1 MNERQN
7 ILLVL
12 RSGGDFSMQDVQ
24 LIARHINGKWTSAPK
39 PRIICMWDK
48 ASTHYELDGFEVM
61 PLQTTLTGT
70 WSRMLLYSPEME
82 QYRPFLYIDLDT
94 AIISSVENII
104 KVIPDKTKFITLQD
118 FWQKGQLA
126 TGLVWF
132 PSKSERIKKVW
143 DSFKGVTGSRMDV
156 YLRKVINADY
166 FWQDLTDTIY
176 DFKPRSRE
184 LLSSIPN
191 GANLICFHGK
201 PRILQAVGLNWV
213 REYVL
218 QKNFFHRLVTV
229 IIPFNKDR
237 GWLSDAISS
246 VPKDVQLLLGKGDG
260 NWPENFNKVLPQAE
274 GDFIRY
280 LHEDDMLSPNCIED
294 SLETFERTGA
304 DFIHGQAEEFYVNK
318 SDKHIYTPA
327 IKQPTLQDML
337 IRNYLHSATIMYRKE
352 VFEKI
357 GTFDETLWTAEEYE
371 FSLRCLKNG
380 LKLGYCPS
388 VLAFYRRHPQ
398 QKVRV
403 VPTVDKDRERTM
415 VRNKYRA

>member
-1 MNERQN
+1 MKERET

-12 RSGGDFSMQDVQ
+12 RSGGDFSMEDVQ
-24 LIARHINGKWTSAPK
+24 LIARHINGKWQSPVR

-48 ASTHYELDGFEVM
+48 ASTHYDLQGFEVI
-61 PLQTTLTGT
+61 PLQTTLPGT
-70 WSRMLLYSPEME
+70 WSRMELYSPAME

-94 AIISSVENII
+94 AVINSLERLIDI
-104 KVIPDKTKFITLQD
+104 IPDRKKFITLQD
-118 FWQKGQLA
+118 FWQVGQLA

-132 PSKSERIKKVW
+132 PAESEKIKKVW
-143 DSFKGVTGSRMDV
+143 QSFKAPTGKRMDT
-156 YLRKVINADY
+156 YLRTVIQADL
-166 FWQDLTDTIY
+166 FWQNITNTIY
-176 DFKPRSRE
+176 DFKPRSRQ
-184 LLSSIPN
+184 LLDSIPH

-201 PRILQAVGLNWV
+201 PRILQAIGLDWV
-213 REYVL
+213 NHYV
-218 QKNFFHRLVTV
+218 QQRVFFNRLVTV
-229 IIPFNKDR
+229 IIPYKVDR
-237 GWLSDAISS
+237 GWLQDAIDS
-246 VPKDVQLLLGKGDG
+246 VPKGVQLLLGQGDG
-260 NWPENFNKVLPQAE
+260 NWPANFNKVLPQAE
-274 GDFIRY
+274 GDYIRY

-294 SLETFERTGA
+294 SIRTFESTGA
-304 DFIHGQAEEFYVNK
+304 DFIHGWAEEFYSYK
-318 SDKHIYTPA
+318 SDRILYKPKIEH
-327 IKQPTLQDML
+327 PTLRDML
-337 IRNYLHSATIMYRKE
+337 VKNYIHSATLMYRKE